1 LILLF
6 IILLALGFLLQ
17 SVLGVFQIKNFNKH
31 YSELRKVG
39 RVAIGRSKGIF
50 RSGAVL
56 MLALDAKANIIQ
68 AEKMQGLTILAI
80 CKRVQSLEGQP
91 LLYMDEDAIKGMDP
105 FLRKALKD
113 AQRTYEIIMSGGTV
127 EKPKSPMQSIFRL
140 FKINREVK

>member
-1 LILLF
+1 MILLF
-6 IILLALGFLLQ
+6 IILLAVGFLLQ
-17 SVLGVFQIKNFNKH
+17 SILGVFQIKNFNKH
-31 YSELRKVG
+31 YAELRKVG

-68 AEKMQGLTILAI
+68 AEKMQGLTILAR
-80 CKRVQSLEGQP
+80 CKRVHKLEGQP
-91 LLYMDEDAIKGMDP
+91 LLYIDEDVIKSVDP

-113 AQRTYEIIMSGGTV
+113 AQKTYEIIMSGGTV
-127 EKPKSPMQSIFRL
+127 EKPKSPIQSIFGL